1 MLNAECLVLK
11 ALTEAAPQGILATN
25 ACRWDGETMRQ
36 STVAALIALVVLTL
50 ACGGSSRTPTT
61 PAPTTAARGAQYLN
75 SILAIMEQNSV
86 NRETIDWSAFRAQV
100 LAAAPDPQTIPDT
113 FPAIRVALGLLNDH
127 HSFYIKAGGKS
138 SILNP
143 SSPTGCRI
151 PDVPDPSVPTDIG
164 YVRIPAFGEA
174 TGGEQLA
181 AMIQDEVRRED
192 KNEIAG
198 WIVDLRGNGGGNMYP
213 MLAGVGPVLG
223 AGTAG
228 YFISP
233 SRTTP
238 FGYDARGA
246 FVGNVVQTS
255 VASEY
260 KLRRPNPRVAVLTD
274 KQVASAGEAIVV
286 AFRERPHTRS
296 FGTET
301 CGVPSGNALFML
313 SDTAQ
318 LYLTVSRDADRTR
331 HVYDGPIVPDET
343 IGGSSAVV
351 ARAIAWLR
359 AGS

>member
-1 MLNAECLVLK
+1 MKL
-11 ALTEAAPQGILATN
+11 
-25 ACRWDGETMRQ
+25 
-36 STVAALIALVVLTL
+36 STVAALVALVSLTL
-50 ACGGSSRTPTT
+50 ACGGSNRTSTA
-61 PAPTTAARGAQYLN
+61 PAPTTIARGAQYLN

-86 NRETIDWSAFRAQV
+86 NRETIDWAAFRAHV

-143 SSPTGCRI
+143 SFPTGCGI
-151 PDVPDPSVPTDIG
+151 PDVPDPSVPSDIG
-164 YVRIPAFGEA
+164 YVRIPAFGEP
-174 TGGEQLA
+174 TGGEQFA
-181 AMIQDEVRRED
+181 AAIQDEIRRQD
-192 KNEIAG
+192 KNEITG

-223 AGTAG
+223 SGTSGFFVA
-228 YFISP
+228 P
-233 SRTTP
+233 SRVTP
-238 FGYDARGA
+238 FGYDARGSFEGN
-246 FVGNVVQTS
+246 FVGTA
-255 VASEY
+255 VANPY
-260 KLRRPNPRVAVLTD
+260 TLRHPNPRVAVLTD
-274 KQVASAGEAIVV
+274 KHIASAGEAIAV
-286 AFRERPHTRS
+286 AFRERPNTRS

-301 CGVPSGNALFML
+301 CGVPSGNSGFML

-318 LYLTVSRDADRTR
+318 LFLTVSRDADRTR

-343 IGGSSAVV
+343 ISGSSAVV